1 MSVQHYCGGSM
12 SEHHDLKEVYSHQ
25 LFKISNWLP
34 LTPSSLVEHF
44 ILDRAVSQTGDEE
57 EGEEVVEEEE
67 YRGGGSLRG
76 HGCLKG

>member
-1 MSVQHYCGGSM
+1 M
-12 SEHHDLKEVYSHQ
+12 SEHHELKEVYSHQ

-34 LTPSSLVEHF
+34 LTPSSPVEHF
-44 ILDRAVSQTGDEE
+44 ILDRAVSQTGDE
-57 EGEEVVEEEE
+57 EEEE

>member
-1 MSVQHYCGGSM
+1 MSA
-12 SEHHDLKEVYSHQ
+12 HHDLKEVYSHQ

-34 LTPSSLVEHF
+34 LTPSSPVEHF

-57 EGEEVVEEEE
+57 EEEE
-67 YRGGGSLRG
+67 YRSEGSLRG

>member
-1 MSVQHYCGGSM
+1 M

-34 LTPSSLVEHF
+34 LTPSSPVEHF

-57 EGEEVVEEEE
+57 EVEEE
-67 YRGGGSLRG
+67 YRGGGSLKG